1 MNRRRRQAGRMT
13 VFQVARL
20 RRPALLGL
28 YYRTCL
34 PISRYRGGGNGVSEG
49 YAAGMSREQLTA
61 AILTHWETA

>member
-1 MNRRRRQAGRMT
+1 MS

-34 PISRYRGGGNGVSEG
+34 PIGRIRGGGRGVAESYG
-49 YAAGMSREQLTA
+49 AGMSREQLTA